1 MKNSNDIFEKM
12 AGFRIVP
19 VIAIDSEEHAVP
31 LADALLKGGL
41 PLAEITFRTSAAAA
55 VIRKIKNE
63 RPEILIGAGT
73 ILTLENLH
81 SAIDAGAVFGVAP
94 GLNPDIVLE
103 AAKLSFTFIPG
114 VITPSEIE
122 KALSIGCRL
131 LKFFPA
137 GDAGGAKMIKSL
149 SGPYSQTG
157 VKFMPTG
164 GVTVENIKDYL
175 EIPAVAAVGGTWIA
189 KREDISAG
197 SWEKIE
203 ENCRQALQ
211 LVKKHSQTK

>member
-1 MKNSNDIFEKM
+1 MKNSNEIFERM

-31 LADALLKGGL
+31 LADALIKGGL

-55 VIRKIKNE
+55 VIHKIKME

-103 AAKLSFTFIPG
+103 AAKLSFPFIPG

-149 SGPYSQTG
+149 SGPYSHTG

-189 KREDISAG
+189 KREDISVG

-211 LVKKHSQTK
+211 LVKKHSQMK

>member
-1 MKNSNDIFEKM
+1 MKNSNEIFEKM

-31 LADALLKGGL
+31 LADALIKGGL

-55 VIRKIKNE
+55 VIRKIKKE
-63 RPEILIGAGT
+63 RADILIGAGT

-103 AAKLSFTFIPG
+103 AAKLSFPFIPG

-149 SGPYSQTG
+149 SGPYSHTG

-211 LVKKHSQTK
+211 LVKKHSQMK